1 MFLLQTHGNDREK
14 TNVKIKDT
22 VMLKIKMEIV
32 RDKTMSRN
40 NGKEAET
47 ADLWGFRSR
56 KSQRK
61 PGAQLLRS
69 K

>member
-1 MFLLQTHGNDREK
+1 MAMTEIRQ
-14 TNVKIKDT
+14 VKIKDT
-22 VMLKIKMEIV
+22 VMLKIEMDILI
-32 RDKTMSRN
+32 DKTMSRN
-40 NGKEAET
+40 NGEEVET

-69 K
+69 R